1 MSSSRLQK
9 EMKRL
14 AKAQHMAGI
23 TPTVTV
29 AAAAVPAPTNT
40 PGASGHPPVA
50 RSNTPRPGSGS
61 VASRPGV
68 PTPSQ
73 NNNPQARGSTP
84 VGIGTPRSVSTPGG
98 TATAA
103 ANASANSPGVPG
115 STSAPAQLGAQAV
128 APITLASATPSGTT
142 VNGPDVKRGIKRER
156 EDSVNG
162 TGVRPMNG
170 NSQPAEAKPY
180 AGAKP
185 GMNGIRPRPV
195 KKQRVVSTLV
205 MWLYTGPERLTYG
218 VRRMV
223 VPYLFSSRPHTRRCG
238 KTSVQRDRIR
248 LIWSPFLQ
256 YCMSVLSSLALNMTS
271 LLKTRGRRSS
281 RDLYQQSYEQAQRS
295 FRYSNSGLGL
305 RIKSKIAL
313 C

>member
-1 MSSSRLQK
+1 MSSSLLQK

-29 AAAAVPAPTNT
+29 VAAAVPAPANT

-50 RSNTPRPGSGS
+50 RSNTPRPGSNS
-61 VASRPGV
+61 VTSRPGV

-98 TATAA
+98 TATATN
-103 ANASANSPGVPG
+103 ANANSAGVSG
-115 STSAPAQLGAQAV
+115 STSAPAQLGTQAV
-128 APITLASATPSGTT
+128 APMMPASATSSGNT
-142 VNGPDVKRGIKRER
+142 VNGSDVKRGIKRER

-162 TGVRPMNG
+162 TGVRPING
-170 NSQPAEAKPY
+170 NSQPAEVKPY

-195 KKQRVVSTLV
+195 KKQRVVSGLV
-205 MWLYTGPERLTYG
+205 MCGIAPQRNSRLASIGWRSRAYSAAHPTRVDVEDECSARQDSLHSDAVATVLYVCIIESC
-218 VRRMV
+218 VDHDV
-223 VPYLFSSRPHTRRCG
+223 VG
-238 KTSVQRDRIR
+238 
-248 LIWSPFLQ
+248 
-256 YCMSVLSSLALNMTS
+256 
-271 LLKTRGRRSS
+271 G
-281 RDLYQQSYEQAQRS
+281 
-295 FRYSNSGLGL
+295 
-305 RIKSKIAL
+305 
-313 C
+313 